1 MPLLQTLQTERP
13 MIHKRMG
20 SMGWGLFFA
29 NQLSS
34 LLPLIRSFVDF
45 KIILFV
51 IYCAIL
57 FLCML
62 NSGRLDNCIKG
73 HFWIKSILPSSTEI
87 LHFKT
92 EILGTIKSLSV
103 PSLEEFSI
111 RVGSCM
117 TDGFALGTYLL
128 ND

>member
-20 SMGWGLFFA
+20 SMGWGLFL
-29 NQLSS
+29 QTSCLHSS
-34 LLPLIRSFVDF
+34 LIRSFVDF

-73 HFWIKSILPSSTEI
+73 HFCIKSILPSSTEI

>member
-20 SMGWGLFFA
+20 SMGWGLFL
-29 NQLSS
+29 QTSCLHSS
-34 LLPLIRSFVDF
+34 LIRSFVDF

-57 FLCML
+57 YLCML
-62 NSGRLDNCIKG
+62 NPGPLDNCIKG